1 MDFLGTCVWI
11 WEFMILTLLPLASIL
26 MMLIFLV
33 KIFDALP
40 DTFGRFWDS
49 VWRDKR
55 GSK

>member
-40 DTFGRFWDS
+40 DTFGRFFG
-49 VWRDKR
+49 KAR
-55 GSK
+55 GGK

>member
-40 DTFGRFWDS
+40 DTFGRFWGS

-55 GSK
+55 RSN

>member
-55 GSK
+55 RSS